1 MKEFKGT
8 RGEVISSPTQV
19 KRIDGTPLYYN
30 IKIKNQNFI
39 STHRNEYLGIDEIQ
53 DEANANLIVDAFKV
67 RQQINC
73 ELSELLEQ
81 RNEMLAMLEE
91 LYEDVE
97 CWSDI
102 SSYGYGNKIEQLIK
116 KVKDNG

>member
-8 RGEVISSPTQV
+8 RGEVKANYHNGDCFIVNDKKELILRVYTNEFV
-19 KRIDGTPLYYN
+19 N
-30 IKIKNQNFI
+30 IQKTEK
-39 STHRNEYLGIDEIQ
+39 
-53 DEANANLIVDAFKV
+53 NANLIVDAFKV

-91 LYEDVE
+91 ILEAQESGEVFH
-97 CWSDI
+97 
-102 SSYGYGNKIEQLIK
+102 SYKIEQLIK

>member
-8 RGEVISSPTQV
+8 RGEVKDVTIELADWSVCNVGTNSKTICSMFYEGV
-19 KRIDGTPLYYN
+19 KVPDETLL
-30 IKIKNQNFI
+30 NQK
-39 STHRNEYLGIDEIQ
+39 
-53 DEANANLIVDAFKV
+53 LIIDAFKV

-116 KVKDNG
+116 TLKDE